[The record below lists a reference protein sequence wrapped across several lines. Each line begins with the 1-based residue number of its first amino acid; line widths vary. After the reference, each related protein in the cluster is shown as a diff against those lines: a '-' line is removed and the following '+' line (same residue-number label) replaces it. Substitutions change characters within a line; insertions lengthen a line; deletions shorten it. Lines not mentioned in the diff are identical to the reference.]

1 MTETLPAT
9 PSTWRL
15 RLWTAVAWLPQ
26 WAVVLLA
33 IILLLAATAWGL
45 LSPIIRERQA
55 ILRLN
60 SYPGVRVIGGQ
71 SKPGFVFCSMSGPPS
86 PPPLWDQAI
95 AQLTGDGT
103 WLPKPII
110 VLTTPKTPP
119 EALRHLERLR
129 SIEKI
134 MLAGPQWT
142 DKELAELTTRYRFG
156 RLEIFESSI
165 TPAGWRALERLPLVA
180 LDVQMQS
187 IGPEFLHIAQTMPH
201 LEELTFEGPAI
212 TNADLKSLSGHPTL
226 NDLTIWETRVTSDC
240 IETLA
245 TLPDLTQLRIDSTG
259 INDGFLKELGRLG
272 KLKGLSVSGTKITDA
287 GLAAI
292 PATVHLEQLYVE
304 HTAITEAGLL
314 SLRNVPTDLSFLGTN
329 VRLTE
334 PLKRWLLSHP
344 FDSVYL
350 DESMLDP
357 ASAMAKELSDHIG
370 YLHIQP
376 AASPTDE

>member
-9 PSTWRL
+9 PPTWRL

-33 IILLLAATAWGL
+33 IVLLLAATAWGL
-45 LSPIIRERQA
+45 LGPILRERQA
-55 ILRLN
+55 ILRLS
-60 SYPGVRVIGGQ
+60 SYPGVDVNGGQ
-71 SKPGFVFCSMSGPPS
+71 LTPGFVFCSMAGPPS

-103 WLPKPII
+103 WLPEPIS

-119 EALRHLERLR
+119 EALHNLEGLR

-142 DKELAELTTRYRFG
+142 DKELAELTTKYEFRHLNIY
-156 RLEIFESSI
+156 ESSI

-187 IGPEFLHIAQTMPH
+187 IGPEFLRNVRTMPR
-201 LEELTFEGPAI
+201 LEQLSIEGPAI
-212 TNADLKSLSGHPTL
+212 TNEDLKSLSGHPTL
-226 NDLTIWETRVTSDC
+226 NDLTLRETRVTSDC

-245 TLPDLTQLRIDSTG
+245 TLPELAHLVIGGSEID
-259 INDGFLKELGRLG
+259 DRFLLELGRLG
-272 KLKGLSVSGTKITDA
+272 KLEGLSVSGKKITDA

-292 PATVHLEQLYVE
+292 PATAHLNYLYVD

-314 SLRNVPTDLSFLGTN
+314 SLRNVPTDLSFHGTN

-334 PLKRWLLSHP
+334 PLKRWLLSHS
-344 FDSVYL
+344 FDTVYL
-350 DESMLDP
+350 DGSMLDP
-357 ASAMAKELSDHIG
+357 ASATAEELSKHIG
-370 YLHIQP
+370 WLHIEP
-376 AASPTDE
+376 VASPTDE